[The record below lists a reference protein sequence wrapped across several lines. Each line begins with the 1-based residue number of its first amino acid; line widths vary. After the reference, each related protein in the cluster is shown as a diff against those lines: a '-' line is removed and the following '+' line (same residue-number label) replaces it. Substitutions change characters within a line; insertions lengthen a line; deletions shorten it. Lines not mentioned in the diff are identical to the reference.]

1 MLAEVLGTALPD
13 PGQAQ
18 LHSSWVTFPEF
29 PQFPAFCVRRP
40 DHMAACPKC
49 TVFLGVTFSALSAF
63 LTRIPFSHPLGLCS
77 GSTGF
82 SQRNT
87 EVESG

>member
-29 PQFPAFCVRRP
+29 S
-40 DHMAACPKC
+40 
-49 TVFLGVTFSALSAF
+49 FLRSVLEGLTTWPPALSA
-63 LTRIPFSHPLGLCS
+63 LC
-77 GSTGF
+77 F
-82 SQRNT
+82 
-87 EVESG
+87 